1 VRQKILR
8 LAAEHFECE
17 LNEIP
22 LSPGRLF
29 ELAAKPPKS

>member
-1 VRQKILR
+1 
-8 LAAEHFECE
+8 LAQNIE